1 MHRDLLA
8 TVCDRWIDE
17 ATIAR
22 ARSGASGWCAPE
34 VLRVSGELDLRRG
47 GAEAQ
52 TRAEARF
59 LDAIEQARAQRALAW
74 ELRATI
80 SFARLLSRT
89 GRAAEAQAHLE
100 PVYDSFTEGHQT
112 SDLRTAAELLREISQ
127 TLQ

>member
-34 VLRVSGELDLRRG
+34 VLRVSGELELRRG

-52 TRAEARF
+52 TRAEAAF
-59 LDAIEQARAQRALAW
+59 LDAIEQSRAQRALAW
-74 ELRATI
+74 ELRAVT
-80 SFARLLSRT
+80 SLARLLSGT
-89 GRAAEAQAHLE
+89 GRAAQAQAHLE
-100 PVYDSFTEGHQT
+100 PVYDRFTEGHQT
-112 SDLRTAAELLREISQ
+112 SDLRTAAELLRELSQ